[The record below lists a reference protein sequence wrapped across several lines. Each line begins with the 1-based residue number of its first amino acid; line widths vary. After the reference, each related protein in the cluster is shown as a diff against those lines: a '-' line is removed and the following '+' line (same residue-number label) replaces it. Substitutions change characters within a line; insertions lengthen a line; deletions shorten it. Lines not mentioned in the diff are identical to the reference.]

1 MREELRLN
9 REQAGKLMDM
19 VEAGRNADEVV
30 ATGSKVWQV
39 DNEDSDLDYW
49 TTPEFHDRL
58 HEAINS
64 FNLPNRQCLR
74 PGGYEAQCVRFYYGR
89 IYVDV
94 VRAYDQYDFQAVRTV
109 TDMLCAPGLRG
120 IIKNK
125 AARILLFRTLQNL
138 LRYMLK
144 EAK

>member
-19 VEAGRNADEVV
+19 VEAGRCADQCI

-58 HEAINS
+58 HETIDS
-64 FNLPNRQCLR
+64 FALPSRTTA
-74 PGGYEAQCVRFYYGR
+74 PGGYEARCIRFYYGR
-89 IYVDV
+89 VYVDV
-94 VRAYDQYDFQAVRTV
+94 VRAYDQHDFQAVRTV

-125 AARILLFRTLQNL
+125 PARILLFRTLQNL